1 MCKPVANL
9 FDRVIAV
16 DIACRVPAAIFF
28 ILQEINPFVGCLYA
42 ISRSFSSSFELHQYF
57 ARFAVGGLSDG
68 SDNPS

>member
-28 ILQEINPFVGCLYA
+28 ILQEINPFVGCLMPFQGPFLA
-42 ISRSFSSSFELHQYF
+42 HLNFINSL
-57 ARFAVGGLSDG
+57 LDLL
-68 SDNPS
+68 